1 MCSTLELKRVYN
13 KMHLS
18 IISNTYKLHLYKS
31 QNVKFSDDSY
41 GLKEYRVSQKKN
53 TSKDF

>member
-31 QNVKFSDDSY
+31 QNVKYSDDSY
-41 GLKEYRVSQKKN
+41 GLEVYRVSQKN